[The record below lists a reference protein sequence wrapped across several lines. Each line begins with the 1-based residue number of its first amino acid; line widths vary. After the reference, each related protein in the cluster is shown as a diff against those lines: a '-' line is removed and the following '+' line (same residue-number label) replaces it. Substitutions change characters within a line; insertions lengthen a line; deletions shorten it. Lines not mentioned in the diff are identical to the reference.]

1 MDPTVVLKI
10 IILICL
16 LGCSAFF
23 SASETALISVSR
35 IRLRTLAE
43 EGNRRAALT
52 LKLLEH
58 QSKMLSA
65 ILIGNN
71 VANLSAS
78 SLATS
83 IAMSLFGSVAVS
95 IATGILTIL
104 VLIFGEITPK
114 TIATYRA
121 ERLSMRVASI
131 IYALMRILTPV
142 IFVINAL
149 SQGIL
154 RLLGVDTSAGRRA
167 LTESEIRTIM
177 NVGHEDG
184 VIETEEK
191 ELINNVF
198 DFGDTTAREVMIPR
212 IDMTFL
218 KIDAS
223 YDEIL
228 ETYKECRHTRI
239 PVYEDS
245 TDNVVGILNV
255 KDLLLCDK
263 THFSIK
269 QLLRDAY
276 FTFEHKSTSDLLIE
290 MRARSTNMAIVLDDY
305 GATAGLITLEDL
317 LEEIVG
323 DIRDEY
329 DAEEAVPIQQIA
341 ENEYLI
347 EGAVSLDDINEA
359 LGTDFSS
366 ENYDSIGGYMI
377 EHFDRIPRIREAFY
391 DKDGVFLQV
400 NAKTNHRID
409 QVHIKLPK
417 TLTRTSD
424 A

>member
-43 EGNRRAALT
+43 EGNRRATLT

-83 IAMSLFGSVAVS
+83 VAMSLFGSVAVS

-154 RLLGVDTSAGRRA
+154 RLLGVDTSAGRHA

-263 THFSIK
+263 TRFSMK